1 VAGCPHSPPPEG
13 IFAAG
18 KAGIL
23 FACIFVKK
31 FVMKLASLLLFLPFI
46 ALAQQPDTVALRF
59 SKFVTADGMKK
70 NLTVL
75 ASDEYEG
82 RETGQKGQK
91 MSAEYIKKY
100 YQELGIR
107 PLSSPQLKDGYQ
119 QSFPLAVF
127 NPQELKISTAKKSY
141 TQNTDY
147 FSWANTIGDTTIV
160 IERLQ
165 FCGYGINTMAYNDFD
180 KLNVKDQAIL
190 VLDGEPYRE
199 DGKSM
204 ISQSAEPSMW
214 GGNFRTKQAEARK
227 QGVKFL
233 FIVDKNL
240 KSSYAKFEHRI
251 NSTRMSID
259 SKSEPSYP
267 LIVYVSQDMANE
279 LLAGTKNTVGSVA
292 DKTSKSG
299 KPVCFEI
306 KKPLTL
312 AVSQKKFGIS
322 AENVMA
328 YVEGSDLKEE
338 LIVISAHYD
347 HLGIHD
353 GKVYNG
359 ADDDGSGTVAVMQL
373 AKAFQE
379 AKKQGK
385 GPRRSILFLN
395 VSGEEKGLLGSEYY
409 TEHPVLGLDKTIC
422 DLNIDMIGRLDED
435 HKNNPNYV
443 YLIGAD
449 KLSSELHVISEN
461 ANKTYTKLELDYR
474 YNDENEPN
482 RYYYRSD
489 HYNFART
496 GIPVIFYFNGVHAD
510 YHQETDE
517 VHKID
522 FNKMEKITRLV
533 FFTAWEVANR
543 DDRLKIDSKKN

>member
-1 VAGCPHSPPPEG
+1 
-13 IFAAG
+13 
-18 KAGIL
+18 
-23 FACIFVKK
+23 
-31 FVMKLASLLLFLPFI
+31 MKLRYLILALPFSL
-46 ALAQQPDTVALRF
+46 LAQQPDTVALRF
-59 SKFVTADGMKK
+59 SKYVTGDGMKK
-70 NLTVL
+70 NLSVL

-100 YQELGIR
+100 YQELGIK
-107 PLSSPQLKDGYQ
+107 PLSSPQLKDGFM

-127 NPQELKISTAKKSY
+127 NPQDVEIRIGRKTF

-147 FSWANTIGDTTIV
+147 FSWANTLGDTTFKIDK
-160 IERLQ
+160 IQ
-165 FCGYGINTMAYNDFD
+165 FCGYGINTLVYNDFEN
-180 KLNVKDQAIL
+180 LQVKDKAVMI
-190 VLDGEPYRE
+190 LDGEPYRE

-214 GGNFRTKQAEARK
+214 GGSFRAKQAEAKK
-227 QGVKFL
+227 QGIRFL
-233 FIVDKNL
+233 FIVDKNI
-240 KSSYAKFEHRI
+240 KSSYTKFEHRI

-259 SKSEPSYP
+259 SRNEPNYP
-267 LIVYVSQDMANE
+267 LIIHISQEMANE
-279 LLAGTKNTVGSVA
+279 LMAGSKYTTGSIA
-292 DKTSKSG
+292 DKTAKSG
-299 KPVCFEI
+299 KPLGFEI
-306 KKPLTL
+306 KKTVTL
-312 AVSQKKFGIS
+312 SIAQKKYGIS

-338 LIVISAHYD
+338 VLVISAHYD
-347 HLGIHD
+347 HLGVHE

-373 AKAFQE
+373 AKAFAE

-385 GPRRSILFLN
+385 GSRRSVLFLN
-395 VSGEEKGLLGSEYY
+395 VAGEEKGLLGSEYY

-422 DLNIDMIGRLDED
+422 DLNIDMIGRLDDD

-449 KLSSELHVISEN
+449 KLSSELHSISEK
-461 ANKTYTKLELDYR
+461 ANKTYTKLDLDYR

-489 HYNFART
+489 HYNFAKT

-517 VHKID
+517 IQKID

-533 FFTAWEVANR
+533 FFTAWHVANR
-543 DDRLKIDSKKN
+543 NERLKIDARKD

>member
-1 VAGCPHSPPPEG
+1 MR
-13 IFAAG
+13 
-18 KAGIL
+18 L
-23 FACIFVKK
+23 K
-31 FVMKLASLLLFLPFI
+31 FLLLLPVV
-46 ALAQQPDTVALRF
+46 ALAQQPDTSAIRF
-59 SKFVTADGMKK
+59 SKFVTAEGMKK
-70 NLTVL
+70 NLSVL

-100 YQELGIR
+100 YQDLGIK
-107 PLSSPQLKDGYQ
+107 PLSNPQLKDGYMQ
-119 QSFPLAVF
+119 PFPLSVF
-127 NPQELKISTAKKSY
+127 NPQEVKITSGKKTY
-141 TQNTDY
+141 VNNTDY
-147 FSWANTIGDTTIV
+147 FSWANTIGDTTLTLDK
-160 IERLQ
+160 IE
-165 FCGYGINTMAYNDFD
+165 FCGYGISTLVYNDFD
-180 KLNVKDQAIL
+180 KVNVKDKAVMI
-190 VLDGEPYRE
+190 LDGEPYKP

-204 ISQSAEPSMW
+204 ISQSPEPSMW
-214 GGNFRTKQAEARK
+214 GGNFRTKQAEAK
-227 QGVKFL
+227 KLGIKYL

-240 KSSYAKFEHRI
+240 QSSYAKFEHRI

-259 SKSEPSYP
+259 TKSEPNFP
-267 LIVYVSQDMANE
+267 LIIYISHQMAND
-279 LLAGTKNTVGSVA
+279 LMKGTKNTASSIA
-292 DKTSKSG
+292 EKTGKSG
-299 KPVCFEI
+299 RPVHFEI

-312 AVSQKKFGIS
+312 SISQKKFGIS

-328 YVEGSDLKEE
+328 YIEGSDLKDEV
-338 LIVISAHYD
+338 IVLSAHYD

-373 AKAFQE
+373 AKAFSE

-385 GPRRSILFLN
+385 GPRRSLLFLN

-409 TEHPVLGLDKTIC
+409 SEHPIFSLNKTVC

-435 HKNNPNYV
+435 HKNNANYV

-449 KLSSELHVISEN
+449 KLSKELHNISEQ
-461 ANKTYTKLELDYR
+461 ANKTYTKIELDYR
-474 YNDENEPN
+474 YNDENDPN

-489 HYNFART
+489 HYNFAKN
-496 GIPVIFYFNGVHAD
+496 GVPVIFYFNGVHAD

-517 VHKID
+517 ISKID

-543 DDRLKIDSKKN
+543 SERIKIDTKK